1 MNIRLHPHAVRRL
14 AERGATRDEVVY
26 TVKHGSS
33 SAAKFGRTKFTH
45 TFAYNRKWLG
55 QSYRS
60 TVIEAFAQEVAA
72 DTWLVITVVVKF
84 IGRVSR

>member
-1 MNIRLHPHAVRRL
+1 MK
-14 AERGATRDEVVY
+14 Y
-26 TVKHGSS
+26 GSS

-55 QSYRS
+55 RSYR
-60 TVIEAFAQEVAA
+60 TKVVEAFAQEVTA

-84 IGRVSR
+84 IRRSSR